1 MSPVAIV
8 EQYTESATRAW
19 DKRCLD
25 KALWRGM
32 GAAHA
37 LHAVGLLSDAEQE
50 NVLSRLVDV
59 CASRAT
65 ELAAESGQGG
75 AQ

>member
-1 MSPVAIV
+1 MSPVAII
-8 EQYTESATRAW
+8 EQYTERAARAW
-19 DKRCLD
+19 DKHCID

-37 LHAVGLLSDAEQE
+37 LHAVGLLSDAEQG
-50 NVLSRLVDV
+50 NTLSRLVDV
-59 CASRAT
+59 CAMRTT